1 MMASFDDIEDDAWKG
16 KKLTGVEGIFVDGL
30 LANDS
35 CSGYSIEMFWKLAA
49 AAAWGCFVF
58 IIYATLSSLSN
69 RPELTSSET
78 DLIVALERFGAY
90 ALLGNLF
97 MVTYPGRVKFVCLL
111 VLGSAVLLE
120 LLQIFVPDRDARIL
134 DALEKLAGGI
144 VGISFAYGIR
154 NSSGLRR

>member
-1 MMASFDDIEDDAWKG
+1 
-16 KKLTGVEGIFVDGL
+16 
-30 LANDS
+30 
-35 CSGYSIEMFWKLAA
+35 
-49 AAAWGCFVF
+49 
-58 IIYATLSSLSN
+58 
-69 RPELTSSET
+69 
-78 DLIVALERFGAY
+78 
-90 ALLGNLF
+90 